1 MSILHAFFFRTLGH
15 GVRQV
20 VTHKRS
26 LEETMQLK
34 AALFVLGN
42 WVQRELQ
49 CSGQEQEYFSC
60 SITGRTLGVSA
71 VTDRS
76 ILNTNRV

>member
-1 MSILHAFFFRTLGH
+1 
-15 GVRQV
+15 
-20 VTHKRS
+20 
-26 LEETMQLK
+26 MQLK

-71 VTDRS
+71 VTGRS